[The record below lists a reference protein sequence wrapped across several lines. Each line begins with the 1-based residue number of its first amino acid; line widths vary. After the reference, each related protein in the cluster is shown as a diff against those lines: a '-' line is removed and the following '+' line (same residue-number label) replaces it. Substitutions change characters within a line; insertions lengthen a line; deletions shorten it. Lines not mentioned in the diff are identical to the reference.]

1 MFFCALAFS
10 GRTFACNDLYS
21 IYSVFA
27 SLACGLF
34 TCNYY
39 GAITGRKGDALPLGS
54 CTMSCIMEN
63 PAERRRLGLSETGG
77 WFRGPYRRTIRKP
90 HAYFAFWSV
99 TIRMSRPQPLAP
111 VPPRSGPR
119 AAPPRHLPDRHD
131 PGNRRDPIPPRPSR
145 RSDGAVSQQ
154 QLDRAIAAANSTA
167 AQLRAARK
175 GVVATEAQAGHA
187 ASQIDAARAAARS
200 PRRRSR
206 RRS

>member
-111 VPPRSGPR
+111 
-119 AAPPRHLPDRHD
+119 APPQHVPDRHD